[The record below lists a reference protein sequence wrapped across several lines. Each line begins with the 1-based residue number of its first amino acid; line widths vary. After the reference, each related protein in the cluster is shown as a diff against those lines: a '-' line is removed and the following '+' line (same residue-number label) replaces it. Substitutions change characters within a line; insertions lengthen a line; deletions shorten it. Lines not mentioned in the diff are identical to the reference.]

1 MSFILQLAGG
11 ALQSSLSLRP
21 SIRSFSVKVDVP
33 DKRRHKNAAKT
44 LAKAFAKSYG
54 EKVGREVDPANL
66 SLECNGT
73 KLSSDATCGELLD
86 SQRIMIC
93 VRERKA
99 PAARAAAPANS
110 TTAAAAP
117 SAAAPAKSS
126 VADAAAPAKKPAAAP
141 ARKPAAAPAKE
152 AAAPAASA
160 AETWAKSAAANWAPP
175 ARKAAPPAPAAP
187 LDDDARRC
195 EACGA
200 APAKPLRCSA
210 CNAGTFCGRACFRRA
225 WPAHRERCAA
235 SKRTPF
241 RLPRDDPMVRGFS
254 PADLLE
260 LARGPCPADERAAI
274 KRELHRW
281 PDAAFWAGVF
291 EMDPVD
297 MRAPASRREFRG
309 GKTTRVP

>member
-99 PAARAAAPANS
+99 PAARAAAPANG

-126 VADAAAPAKKPAAAP
+126 VADAAAPAKKWASAP
-141 ARKPAAAPAKE
+141 AKKTAAAPAKE

-187 LDDDARRC
+187 VDDDARRC

-291 EMDPVD
+291 DMDPVD
-297 MRAPASRREFRG
+297 MRAPASRREFPG
-309 GKTTRVP
+309 GKTTRAP